1 VDLYP
6 SRDHDLWV
14 AKPSPSHAYDPD
26 LLALGNAIRD
36 RRADLKLSQE
46 SLALKVGIDRSYLGG
61 IERGEHNLA
70 IVNLIRIASALEV
83 SAAELLEMA
92 GL

>member
-1 VDLYP
+1 M
-6 SRDHDLWV
+6 
-14 AKPSPSHAYDPD
+14 AKPSPTYAYDPQ
-26 LLALGNAIRD
+26 LLALGSAIRD

-46 SLALKVGIDRSYLGG
+46 GLALKVGMDRSYLGG

-92 GL
+92 RL